1 MVRLQWIL
9 INIKN
14 HNEYIFDMN
23 AYKYFPIS
31 FLDTM
36 KIVYSKEVLMTHE
49 KFKKYSKIVNILV
62 SIFIPIIIL
71 SGVFY
76 DVLYSIENDIADG
89 VFGFSVLI
97 LFVNGG
103 LTLGTLIYMI
113 SKKQHDLLSRLLWM
127 IANEILLLIATV
139 VSVIIALSGS

>member
-1 MVRLQWIL
+1 
-9 INIKN
+9 
-14 HNEYIFDMN
+14 
-23 AYKYFPIS
+23 
-31 FLDTM
+31 
-36 KIVYSKEVLMTHE
+36 MTHE